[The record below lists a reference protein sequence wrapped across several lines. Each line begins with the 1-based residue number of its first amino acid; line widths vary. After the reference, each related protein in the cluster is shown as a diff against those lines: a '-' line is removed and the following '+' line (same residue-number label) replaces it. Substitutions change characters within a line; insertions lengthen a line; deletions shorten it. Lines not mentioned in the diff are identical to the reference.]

1 MAEATEATRR
11 IHEAARA
18 VMSFDNAA
26 DWERAERGLIAQHP
40 TGLIKVDGRTVW
52 DVSHYDFVR
61 ESEEAPDTVHPSLW
75 RQARLNCL
83 HGLYLVADG
92 IWQAR
97 GYDLSNITFI
107 AGETGWIIIDPLT
120 TPETARA
127 SLELANQVLGERKVV
142 AVIYTHSHVDHYGG
156 VEGVVT
162 REAVNAGDVRII
174 APVGF
179 LREAV
184 SENVIA
190 GPAMLRRSLFQFGPL
205 IPKGPDG
212 QVDAGLGKVVPAGAA
227 TLIAPT
233 EEITATGEEL
243 VVDGVR
249 IIFQNTPDA
258 EAPAEM
264 NFFFPDHGWLCMAEN
279 CTHTLHN
286 IYPLRGAQVRD
297 ALAWSKY
304 INEAMYMFGNDTD
317 VLFASHHWPRFGG
330 DDAHTFLARQRDLYR
345 WLNDQTMRL
354 ANRGYTAGE
363 IAETLE
369 MPSCFHA
376 HGDSHGYYGTVSH
389 NVRSV
394 YARYLG
400 WYDANPAH
408 LNPLPPEPGARK
420 YVEFMGG
427 ADSVIEKARASF
439 DAGEYRWVAEVL
451 NHVIFADPDN
461 QAARDL
467 QVAAFEQMAF
477 QSESATWRNAY
488 LQGAQELKH
497 GPPALPMRTS
507 LATFNAMTAEQ
518 IVDFIGVRFDP
529 DAFDG
534 PGGQILIQFS
544 DNDESIGVGVEEAA
558 VYMPDD
564 VDSASSC
571 VVTASRF
578 VVGSIVTKV
587 LTLDDGVAD
596 QSVSV
601 EGDDDFLRRLIAALD
616 PPQSMYAVVEP

>member
-1 MAEATEATRR
+1 MAEATQATRR

-18 VMSFDNAA
+18 VLSFDNEA
-26 DWERAERGLIAQHP
+26 DFERAERGLIAQHP
-40 TGLIKVDGRTVW
+40 TGLIEVDGRTVW
-52 DVSHYDFVR
+52 DVAHYDFIR
-61 ESEEAPDTVHPSLW
+61 ESEQAPETVHPSLW

-83 HGLYLVADG
+83 HGLYQVADG
-92 IWQAR
+92 IWQVR
-97 GYDLSNITFI
+97 GYDISNITFI
-107 AGETGWIIIDPLT
+107 AGDTGWIVIDPLT

-127 SLELANQVLGERKVV
+127 SLVLANQELGERKVV

-162 REAVNAGDVRII
+162 REDVAAGNVRII

-179 LREAV
+179 LREAI

-205 IPKGPDG
+205 VPKGPDG
-212 QVDAGLGKVVPAGAA
+212 QVDAGLGKGLPAGAP

-304 INEAMYMFGNDTD
+304 INEAMYLFGNDTD

-330 DDAHTFLARQRDLYR
+330 GDARVFLARQRDLYR

-354 ANRGYTAGE
+354 ANRGYTASE

-369 MPSCFHA
+369 MPTCFHA
-376 HGDSHGYYGTVSH
+376 HGDSRGYYGTVSH

-408 LNPLPPEPGARK
+408 LNPLPPEAGATK

-427 ADSVIEKARASF
+427 AGRVVEQAKASF

-451 NHVIFADPDN
+451 NHVIFADPAN

-488 LQGAQELKH
+488 LQGAQELKY
-497 GPPALPMRTS
+497 GPPGLPMRTN
-507 LATFNAMTAEQ
+507 LASFNAMTAEQ

-529 DAFDG
+529 DAFSG
-534 PGGQILIQFS
+534 PGGELVIHFT
-544 DNDESIGVGVEEAA
+544 DNDESIGLGVEEAA
-558 VYMPDD
+558 VYMPEG
-564 VDSASSC
+564 VDPAAC
-571 VVTASRF
+571 RLTATRF

-587 LTLDDGVAD
+587 LTLDDGLAD
-596 QSVSV
+596 QSVAIN
-601 EGDDDFLRRLIAALD
+601 GDDDLLRRLIEALD
-616 PPQSMYAVVEP
+616 GPQSMYAVVEP

>member
-18 VMSFDNAA
+18 VLSFDNEA
-26 DWERAERGLIAQHP
+26 DFERAERGLIAQHP
-40 TGLIKVDGRTVW
+40 TGLIEVDGRTVW
-52 DVSHYDFVR
+52 DVAHYDFIR
-61 ESEEAPDTVHPSLW
+61 ESEQAPETVHPSLW

-83 HGLYLVADG
+83 HGLYQVADG

-97 GYDLSNITFI
+97 GYDISNITFI
-107 AGETGWIIIDPLT
+107 AGDTGWIVIDPLT

-127 SLELANQVLGERKVV
+127 SLVLANQELGERKVV

-162 REAVNAGDVRII
+162 REDVAAGNVRII

-179 LREAV
+179 LREAI

-205 IPKGPDG
+205 VPKGPDG
-212 QVDAGLGKVVPAGAA
+212 QVDAGLGKGVPAGAA

-249 IIFQNTPDA
+249 IVFQNTPDA

-264 NFFFPDHGWLCMAEN
+264 NFFFPDRGWLCMAEN

-304 INEAMYMFGNDTD
+304 INEAMYLFGNDTD

-330 DDAHTFLARQRDLYR
+330 ADARVFLARQRDLYR

-354 ANRGYTAGE
+354 ANRGYTAAE

-369 MPSCFHA
+369 MPTCFHA
-376 HGDSHGYYGTVSH
+376 HGDSRGYYGTVSH

-408 LNPLPPEPGARK
+408 LNPLPPEAGATK

-427 ADSVIEKARASF
+427 ADRVIEQAQVSF

-451 NHVIFADPDN
+451 NHVIFADPTN

-488 LQGAQELKH
+488 LQGAQELKY
-497 GPPALPMRTS
+497 GPPGLPMRTN
-507 LATFNAMTAEQ
+507 LASFNAMTAEQ

-529 DAFDG
+529 DAFNGLGDE
-534 PGGQILIQFS
+534 IVIHFT
-544 DNDESIGVGVEEAA
+544 DNDESIGVGVQEAA
-558 VYMPDD
+558 VYMPED
-564 VDSASSC
+564 VDPAACRLSA
-571 VVTASRF
+571 TRF

-587 LTLDDGVAD
+587 LTLDDSVAD
-596 QSVSV
+596 QSVV
-601 EGDDDFLRRLIAALD
+601 IDGDDDFLRRLIEALD
-616 PPQSMYAVVEP
+616 GPQSMYAVVEP